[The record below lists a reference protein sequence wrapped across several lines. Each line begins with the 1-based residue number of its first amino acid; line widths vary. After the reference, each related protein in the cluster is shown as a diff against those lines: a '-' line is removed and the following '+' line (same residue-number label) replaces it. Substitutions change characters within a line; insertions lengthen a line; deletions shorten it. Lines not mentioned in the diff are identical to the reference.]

1 MWTFLWKHV
10 PNGYGLES
18 KRKWTHSKLK
28 LEKVKANVLPSL
40 QNGFTL
46 SHNKIFLPTGQTF
59 VAHLFWEEVFFWGW
73 VGDYSTCSKLWSLEN
88 FHTCSP
94 SIVILGPTNLVT
106 WKSWTWKSWTWKWSC
121 HGCHRVASFSILARD
136 EFNPCKGWLV

>member
-1 MWTFLWKHV
+1 MQISNFFACKKGETMWIFLCKHV
-10 PNGYGLES
+10 PNGYGLGS

-28 LEKVKANVLPSL
+28 LEKVKANMFPSL

-46 SHNKIFLPTGQTF
+46 SHNKISLPTGQTF

-88 FHTCSP
+88 FHTFHLLLSSWGQP
-94 SIVILGPTNLVT
+94 SWSLENLELESGHVMDAT
-106 WKSWTWKSWTWKWSC
+106 QL
-121 HGCHRVASFSILARD
+121 HA
-136 EFNPCKGWLV
+136 LVS